1 MEIDWWTLAIQ
12 TVNFLVVVW
21 LLSRFLY
28 RPVRRMIEA
37 READDRKAAEDA
49 AAKAAEA
56 ERLRAEYEKK
66 LAEFDAEMRHS
77 EAELHETLQRE
88 REETLTATRKEA
100 EEIRATA
107 HAGIEDARKRA
118 VADLRKEIV
127 ALAREL
133 AERALSDVPADPLA
147 CLKAALARQDDRDL
161 VRMAEDISSGGGLA
175 IVTATAL
182 PEEMRGRMRAALAE
196 ALGEAPEVAFETDSE
211 VLGGLRLRLPHG
223 ELDASVAGRLD
234 AAAKV
239 MAGDD
244 DDA

>member
-37 READDRKAAEDA
+37 REASDRKAAEDA
-49 AAKAAEA
+49 ADKAQEA
-56 ERLRAEYEKK
+56 EHLRAEYARK
-66 LAEFDAEMRHS
+66 LAEFDAEMRRR

-88 REETLTATRKEA
+88 REETIAAARKEA
-100 EEIRATA
+100 DEIRATA

-118 VADLRKEIV
+118 VADLRKEIA

-147 CLKAALARQDDRDL
+147 CLKAALARQEKSDL
-161 VRMAEDISSGGGLA
+161 ARMAEDVTSGGGLA
-175 IVTATAL
+175 IFTAAAL
-182 PEEMRGRMRAALAE
+182 PDETRGRMRAALAE
-196 ALGEAPEVAFETDSE
+196 ALGEAPELAFETDSE

-223 ELDASVAGRLD
+223 ELDASVSGRLD
-234 AAAKV
+234 AAAKA

>member
-49 AAKAAEA
+49 AAKAADA

-66 LAEFDAEMRHS
+66 LAEFDAEMRRR

-88 REETLTATRKEA
+88 REETLTAARKEA
-100 EEIRATA
+100 EEVRATA
-107 HAGIEDARKRA
+107 HAGIEDERKRA
-118 VADLRKEIV
+118 VANLRKEIA

-196 ALGEAPEVAFETDSE
+196 ALGEAPEVAFETDGE
-211 VLGGLRLRLPHG
+211 VLGGLRLHLPHG